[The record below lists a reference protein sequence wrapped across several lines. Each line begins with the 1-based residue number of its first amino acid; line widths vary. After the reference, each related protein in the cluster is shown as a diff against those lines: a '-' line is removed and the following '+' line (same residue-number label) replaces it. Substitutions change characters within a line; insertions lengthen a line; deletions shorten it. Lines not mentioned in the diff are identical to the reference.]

1 MRFLA
6 GSRPCAPDVEAAG
19 VPTAVDRLGA
29 GETHYDELERQ
40 LALGQVIKV
49 PTITLEGDAN
59 WAPYPD
65 ASAELGR
72 NTTLRCMHT

>member
-6 GSRPCAPDVEAAG
+6 GTRPARPTLRPAESRPQLTGLAQ
-19 VPTAVDRLGA
+19 

-49 PTITLEGDAN
+49 PTITL
-59 WAPYPD
+59 
-65 ASAELGR
+65 
-72 NTTLRCMHT
+72 